1 MRNKKSHENK
11 LYKIVVVG
19 LGYVGL
25 SNAVL
30 LAQHNEVI
38 GVDISQERVDLL
50 NARKS
55 PIIDPELLQYLEE
68 KDLNLSAST
77 DLKASITNA
86 DYVIVSTP
94 TNYDEKSNFF
104 DTSSVEAVIAQVT
117 ECFQNLNHLRL
128 RHDCVAL
135 FRLFID
141 QVT

>member
-1 MRNKKSHENK
+1 MRHKKSHENK

-30 LAQHNEVI
+30 LAQYNNVT
-38 GVDISQERVDLL
+38 GLDISQERVDLL

-55 PIIDPELLQYLEE
+55 PIIERELSQYLEE

-77 DLKASITNA
+77 DLNASITNA

-104 DTSSVEAVIAQVT
+104 DKPSSFKTSSPVP
-117 ECFQNLNHLRL
+117 LG
-128 RHDCVAL
+128 L
-135 FRLFID
+135 FL
-141 QVT
+141 